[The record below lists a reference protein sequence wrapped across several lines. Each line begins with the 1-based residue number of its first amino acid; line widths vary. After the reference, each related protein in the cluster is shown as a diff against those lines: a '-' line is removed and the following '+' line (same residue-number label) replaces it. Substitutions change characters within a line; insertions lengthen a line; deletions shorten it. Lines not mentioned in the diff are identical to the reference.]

1 MNLWTNVR
9 ETLIST
15 AAESHDTIFAAM
27 RTRALGPLL
36 IAREAERDGA
46 RIEWLSR
53 YMFVARVEDV
63 DILFHDSRSLDTTVA
78 ATFSGRKDLTRVLL
92 QRSGIPVAPGGVAK
106 SLAKVSAMQQ
116 RLNAPLVIK
125 PKTGTKGY
133 GISVGV
139 QTPTELKR
147 AFRRANKASAGVLV
161 ERQMS
166 GVEYRVLVVGGEVVG
181 ALGKDAAHVVGDG
194 HSTIAELIE
203 AKNALRA
210 RNPHLSTRLIK
221 VRKHIRTNLERQQL
235 GVESVLPE
243 GRKVYLRQE
252 ANFSAGGET
261 LDVTDALPASVK
273 ALTVAAVAAI
283 PGLELAGVDIMLD
296 REAPDERQAACVLE
310 INTNPGIGGH
320 HFPAVGQPR
329 NVARA
334 IWRHTR
340 AMMTA
345 RQAWREGRR
354 PR

>member
-106 SLAKVSAMQQ
+106 SLAKVSAMQK

-147 AFRRANKASAGVLV
+147 AFRRANKASAGGLV

-166 GVEYRVLVVGGEVVG
+166 GVPRAGGRWRSGGCPGQGCGPCGGRWAFHHRRAHRGQECPARQEPPSLHTLDQG
-181 ALGKDAAHVVGDG
+181 AQAYPHQPRAA
-194 HSTIAELIE
+194 A
-203 AKNALRA
+203 ARRRKRA
-210 RNPHLSTRLIK
+210 AGR
-221 VRKHIRTNLERQQL
+221 
-235 GVESVLPE
+235 PE
-243 GRKVYLRQE
+243 GLSPPGSQFLCGRGD
-252 ANFSAGGET
+252 AGCHR
-261 LDVTDALPASVK
+261 S
-273 ALTVAAVAAI
+273 
-283 PGLELAGVDIMLD
+283 
-296 REAPDERQAACVLE
+296 
-310 INTNPGIGGH
+310 
-320 HFPAVGQPR
+320 
-329 NVARA
+329 
-334 IWRHTR
+334 
-340 AMMTA
+340 TA
-345 RQAWREGRR
+345 RIRQ
-354 PR
+354 